1 MSIFE
6 EISTRL
12 SVKDI
17 AEGDGE
23 YFYCGIHGDEE
34 SPDLKVYED
43 GNWKCFSC
51 EAKGGDVVSYV
62 AQRDDLEQIEAAKKL
77 VDKYQLDIET
87 GEAGEDKQKRKKRQ
101 RIGNVQED
109 VVSKAQENLPDEVAQ
124 KLQENRGW
132 TQETVEELRIG
143 WLDSE
148 LFQQLKER
156 YEELLSEAGFH
167 YRMSGADE
175 TEGMA
180 LIPHLERNGRP
191 YLVTAM
197 MLREDREKA
206 EEIKKYEQMKSKGN
220 DFVENDIYK
229 VLNNQSDL
237 LILTEGYPD
246 AISTYQEDFDVIAAG
261 CGSFQGNYRE
271 LIKKAEPYE
280 KTVIITDRD
289 ETGREN
295 LENTA
300 RKLSGQSKVY
310 VWNWKSYDG
319 DAEDLDEL
327 LDEKQIDEI
336 IDECSHFLDKFKS
349 YAPGEISATNVGHRI
364 SVSGR
369 ALASKGKMAIP
380 RKIQVKCRHC
390 YNDKERD
397 FLEGRGKMIEQLLL
411 SQKHQDNLISKY
423 ISNHIREEECPQE
436 DVDSH
441 DWYWE
446 VTETLNKSFLK
457 IQELARDM
465 TRFEANEVPTLPVYL
480 IGDELPNSR
489 KLTLR
494 GEIKIDKRSDELVLI
509 ADSAERMDD
518 DFENF
523 ESSDELMEKFDEKWE
538 KEKAEMM
545 IADDMVGRPLSRTAL
560 QLTLHS
566 PIEIPGL
573 YRDDKTQRG
582 SLRTLFYGD
591 GGTYKSDQ
599 SKEVVRDFELGAF
612 VNAETSSRTGIIYS
626 INTEQ
631 NVIEWGKLPLYD
643 RTFVAIDG
651 MQALDA
657 DQMGQMREV
666 LDKQVVEVDRYVS
679 GVAPARVRLVGMMN
693 PPKDRLQDYGS
704 NAEALE
710 DIPIF
715 KAPDIRRWDLYIPFD
730 ETDVTNRKL
739 SRAKPRGKPYDENFY
754 KKHIY
759 WAWNLKPGD
768 ITYTDEFRE
777 EFQDRIEGIMDA
789 FKFAG
794 LPIVSGAF
802 RDKFLR
808 LCVSW
813 AILQHDV
820 NEDGIVVVKRKHAGE
835 MTDFWSEMVDQLDLK
850 AAVEEYRD
858 KKELTDSEKDSLVKQ
873 LSADQLRI
881 FQAVQNGKTTSG
893 EIGEEVDLSSRSVKE
908 KWSKLKSS
916 SLVKVRPGEGAIV
929 QPKGNQFQRQ
939 VRIDR
944 LIEAKQSLDGDK
956 LEELH
961 EVHEFTEESE
971 EGVSDSESDSG
982 SQPTGSKDSREK
994 VKKVKSEED
1003 ISERKLEAVLKKED
1017 GEISV
1022 GRLSDFYG
1030 FDKNELYDFVRG
1042 NEKFEESFGDPD
1054 GSGDVT
1060 NIIMLNQ

>member
-1 MSIFE
+1 MNIFE
-6 EISTRL
+6 QVSNRI

-17 AEGDGE
+17 AEGDEE
-23 YFYCGIHGDEE
+23 YLYCGIHGDEK
-34 SPDLKVYED
+34 SPDLKVYGD

-51 EAKGGDVVSYV
+51 GAKGGDSVSYI
-62 AQRDDLEQIEAAKKL
+62 AQRDDLKQIEAARKII
-77 VDKYQLDIET
+77 DKYQLDIET
-87 GEAGEDKQKRKKRQ
+87 GEDEEAKHERRQKQ
-101 RIGNVQED
+101 RIRNIQED
-109 VVSKAQENLPDEVAQ
+109 VIQKAHENLNEEVVRQLEDE
-124 KLQENRGW
+124 RGW
-132 TQETVEELRIG
+132 QQETLEELKIG
-143 WLDSE
+143 WLDAE

-175 TEGMA
+175 VEGMI
-180 LIPHLERNGRP
+180 LIPHLKRNGQP
-191 YLVTAM
+191 YLATAM
-197 MLREDREKA
+197 MLKEDREEA
-206 EEIKKYEQMKSKGN
+206 EEIKKYEQMKSQGN
-220 DFVENDIYK
+220 DFIENDIYK
-229 VLNNQSDL
+229 LLDRDSDQ

-246 AISTYQEDFDVIAAG
+246 AISAYQEGVDVVAAG
-261 CGSFQGNYRE
+261 CGSFQGSHHQ
-271 LIKKAEPYE
+271 LKKLVQDYE
-280 KTVIITDRD
+280 KVSIITDID

-295 LENTA
+295 LKNTA
-300 RKLSGQSKVY
+300 EELSKETEIY
-310 VWNWKSYDG
+310 VWNWEDYSG
-319 DAEDLDEL
+319 EAEDLDEL
-327 LDEKQIDEI
+327 LEEAKIGEVI
-336 IDECSHFLDKFKS
+336 NGCSHFLDEFNS
-349 YAPGEISATNVGHRI
+349 IAPGEISASNVGQRI

-380 RKIQVKCRHC
+380 RKIKIKCRHC
-390 YNDKERD
+390 YSEKDRD
-397 FLEGRGKMIEQLLL
+397 FLERKGRMIEKLLL
-411 SQKHQDNLISKY
+411 SQKHQDNLIRKY
-423 ISNHIREEECPQE
+423 ISNYVGEEECSQE
-436 DVDSH
+436 DSH
-441 DWYWE
+441 KWYWE

-457 IQELARDM
+457 VQELARDM

-494 GEIKIDKRSDELVLI
+494 GEVKIDKTSDKLVLI

-523 ESSDELMEKFDEKWE
+523 EASNELMKKFDEEWE

-545 IADDMVGRPLSRTAL
+545 VADDMVGRPLSRTAL
-560 QLTLHS
+560 QMTLHS

-582 SLRTLFYGD
+582 SLRALFYGD

-599 SKEVVRDFELGAF
+599 SKEVVREFQLGAF

-679 GVAPARVRLVGMMN
+679 GVAPARVRLLGMMN

-730 ETDVTNRKL
+730 ETDVSNRKL
-739 SRAKPRGKPYDENFY
+739 SRAKPRGKPYEEEFY

-759 WAWNLKPGD
+759 WAWNLKPED
-768 ITYTDEFRE
+768 IKYTDDFRE

-808 LCVSW
+808 LCVAW
-813 AILQHDV
+813 AVLKHNV
-820 NEDGIVVVKRKHAGE
+820 EDGKVVVERKHAEE

-858 KKELTDSEKDSLVKQ
+858 KKELTDKERKSLVKQ
-873 LSADQLRI
+873 LSAHQLQI
-881 FQAVQNGKTTSG
+881 FKAIQGGCTTSS
-893 EIGEEVDLSSRSVKE
+893 EIGEEVGLSDRSVKD

-916 SLVKVRPGEGAIV
+916 DLIKVTPGEGAMI
-929 QPKGNQFQRQ
+929 QPKGNQFKRQ
-939 VRIDR
+939 VKIEKLID
-944 LIEAKQSLDGDK
+944 AKKELDDEQ

-961 EVHEFTEESE
+961 EVHEFTEEP
-971 EGVSDSESDSG
+971 EGEGTDTETGEGRQPAGSDD
-982 SQPTGSKDSREK
+982 DREK
-994 VKKVKSEED
+994 VKKVKSEEG

-1017 GEISV
+1017 GETAV
-1022 GRLSDFYG
+1022 ERLTGFYDF
-1030 FDKNELYDFVRG
+1030 DNNELYELVNG
-1042 NEKFEESFGDPD
+1042 HEKFEESFGDPD
-1054 GSGDVT
+1054 GSGEVT